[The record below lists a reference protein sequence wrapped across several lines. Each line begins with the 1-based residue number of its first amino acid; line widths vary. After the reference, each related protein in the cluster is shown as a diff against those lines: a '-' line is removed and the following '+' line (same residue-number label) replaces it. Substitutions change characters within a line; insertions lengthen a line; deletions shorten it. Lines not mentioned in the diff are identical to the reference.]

1 MNSDTA
7 NIIYLL
13 ECTKCAEM
21 HIGESK
27 RPLKEPLS
35 EHAKYA
41 ISVIPSKATGE
52 HFNRPGHS
60 LSNMK
65 FLEQAKKSAIFTQTL
80 LPKVIFP
87 LLFE

>member
-65 FLEQAKKSAIFTQTL
+65 FIIKNQTNQRTYIEKKGKRFS
-80 LPKVIFP
+80 
-87 LLFE
+87 